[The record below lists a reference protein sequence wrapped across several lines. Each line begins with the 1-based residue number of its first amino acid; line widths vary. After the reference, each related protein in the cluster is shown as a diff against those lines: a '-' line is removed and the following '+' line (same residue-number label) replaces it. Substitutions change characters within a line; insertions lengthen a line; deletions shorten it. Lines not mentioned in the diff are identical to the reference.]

1 MRRFIRF
8 TGLIGLMLLTGAWF
22 SNPVAAGNPI
32 DMSEMSTDD
41 IVTNLQE
48 EFDSF
53 GLGLQKGRRNGRSH
67 RYGHLDP
74 DAFEF
79 LLELSLKK
87 VPANS
92 DTGFPEYYQVTG
104 TLFPEITF
112 ELRLPPRRDWNKKFY
127 MAGCGGFCGNND
139 TSFPDGQ
146 FTNNLNWGL
155 LRGYA
160 AATTD
165 SGHSSWVDGVNQGR
179 TYGAWA
185 EDNRRGEIDWGYRSV
200 HEVTRVCKALLHIF
214 YHRPARYAYFAG
226 CSTGGRMAIMEA
238 LRFPEDFDG
247 VISGAPALEYTG
259 LVATW
264 MSWITQAVGY
274 DINTGVADITFD
286 ADQIGAIRKAV
297 LDACDNL
304 DGAEDGLIMDPRRCP
319 AADFSG
325 LGLSSE
331 QLAALE
337 QIYSKPVNSLG
348 AKLYE
353 GVMPYGSEIYW
364 PTWVPGVATT
374 PEALSLAVTGRFN
387 GNFNKFMAF
396 QEDDAD
402 FTAADFDFDN
412 HPALLE
418 FMGKIYNATSTQLRK
433 YKKLGG
439 KIIMYHGWAD
449 PIVPPVRT
457 IAYYEAAAAQ
467 MGSLEKTQD
476 FFRLFMVPGMDHCST
491 AQGLALGG
499 LPFKSI
505 GLDDFD
511 ALKALE
517 NWVEKDMAPDEII
530 ASGKDLDGTERSRP
544 LFPYP
549 LYAKYIGEDF
559 NEPGSFVAEND
570 GTVRWPRFRRD
581 TFYAFEVPKLADDPF
596 VEGEGVQ
603 HFYPYDFSLSVGTYD
618 WQVWSPSMFEAGD
631 PTGFSGSF
639 EVE

>member
-1 MRRFIRF
+1 MKRFIRF
-8 TGLIGLMLLTGAWF
+8 TGLIGLMLLADGWF
-22 SNPVAAGNPI
+22 SVPVAAGNPI

-53 GLGLQKGRRNGRSH
+53 GPGLYKGRRNGRSH
-67 RYGHLDP
+67 RHGHP
-74 DAFEF
+74 DHGAFEF

-87 VPANS
+87 VPANP

-104 TLFPEITF
+104 TLFPEIKF
-112 ELRLPPRRDWNKKFY
+112 ELRLPPRRDWNIKFY

-165 SGHSSWVDGVNQGR
+165 SGHSSWGDGVNQGR

-185 EDNRRGEIDWGYRSV
+185 DDNRRGEIDWGYRSV
-200 HEVTRVCKALLHIF
+200 HDVTRVCKALVHIF

-264 MSWITQAVGY
+264 MSWVVQAVGY

-286 ADQIGAIRKAV
+286 ADQISAIQQAV

-319 AADFSG
+319 AVDFSS
-325 LGLSSE
+325 LGLSGE
-331 QLAALE
+331 QLAALG
-337 QIYSKPVNSLG
+337 QIYSKPLNSLG

-387 GNFNKFMAF
+387 GNFNKYMAF

-402 FTAADFDFDN
+402 FTAADFDFDISPRPAGIHGQDLKCHQ
-412 HPALLE
+412 HPAAKVQKDGRQNHHVPRLGRSHRAAGAHHRLL
-418 FMGKIYNATSTQLRK
+418 
-433 YKKLGG
+433 
-439 KIIMYHGWAD
+439 
-449 PIVPPVRT
+449 
-457 IAYYEAAAAQ
+457 
-467 MGSLEKTQD
+467 
-476 FFRLFMVPGMDHCST
+476 
-491 AQGLALGG
+491 
-499 LPFKSI
+499 
-505 GLDDFD
+505 
-511 ALKALE
+511 
-517 NWVEKDMAPDEII
+517 
-530 ASGKDLDGTERSRP
+530 
-544 LFPYP
+544 
-549 LYAKYIGEDF
+549 
-559 NEPGSFVAEND
+559 
-570 GTVRWPRFRRD
+570 
-581 TFYAFEVPKLADDPF
+581 
-596 VEGEGVQ
+596 
-603 HFYPYDFSLSVGTYD
+603 
-618 WQVWSPSMFEAGD
+618 
-631 PTGFSGSF
+631 
-639 EVE
+639 

>member
-1 MRRFIRF
+1 MMKCFMRFGGMAVLVLWIVL
-8 TGLIGLMLLTGAWF
+8 GLI
-22 SNPVAAGNPI
+22 NPAAAAQPI
-32 DMSEMSTDD
+32 DLSSMSTDG
-41 IVTNLQE
+41 IMSQMEKT
-48 EFDSF
+48 FD
-53 GLGLQKGRRNGRSH
+53 GLNAQGRKGHGRWH
-67 RYGHLDP
+67 HGFPDP
-74 DAFEF
+74 KAFEY
-79 LLELSLKK
+79 LLELAIEH
-87 VPANS
+87 VPANP
-92 DTGFPEYYQVTG
+92 DTGFPKYYRITG
-104 TLFPEITF
+104 KLFPEITF
-112 ELRLPPRRDWNKKFY
+112 ELRLPPGRDWNKKFY

-179 TYGAWA
+179 TYSAWA

-200 HEVTRVCKALLHIF
+200 HEVTIVCKALVHLF

-264 MSWITQAVGY
+264 MSWIAQAVGY

-286 ADQIGAIRKAV
+286 VDQIGAIQQAV
-297 LDACDNL
+297 LDQCDGI

-319 AADFSG
+319 AVDFSG
-325 LGLSSE
+325 LGLSGE

-337 QIYSKPVNSLG
+337 QIYSTPVNRLG

-374 PEALSLAVTGRFN
+374 PEALSLAITGRFN

-396 QEDDAD
+396 QEDDPD

-412 HPALLE
+412 HPALLA

-433 YKKLGG
+433 YKKMGG
-439 KIIMYHGWAD
+439 KILMYHGWAD
-449 PIVPPVRT
+449 PIVPPART
-457 IAYYEAAAAQ
+457 IAYYEAAVAQ
-467 MGSLEKTQD
+467 MGGLKKTQD
-476 FFRLFMVPGMDHCST
+476 FFPSSSWCPVWTT
-491 AQGLALGG
+491 AQRR
-499 LPFKSI
+499 
-505 GLDDFD
+505 
-511 ALKALE
+511 
-517 NWVEKDMAPDEII
+517 KDWHWEDCRLNPSDWMTSMPSRPWRTGWKRDTAPDEDHGQRTKPERGNHYPPLVPLSII
-530 ASGKDLDGTERSRP
+530 SQIHWG
-544 LFPYP
+544 
-549 LYAKYIGEDF
+549 
-559 NEPGSFVAEND
+559 
-570 GTVRWPRFRRD
+570 
-581 TFYAFEVPKLADDPF
+581 
-596 VEGEGVQ
+596 
-603 HFYPYDFSLSVGTYD
+603 
-618 WQVWSPSMFEAGD
+618 
-631 PTGFSGSF
+631 
-639 EVE
+639 

>member
-1 MRRFIRF
+1 MMKCFMRFGGMAVLVLWIVL
-8 TGLIGLMLLTGAWF
+8 GLI
-22 SNPVAAGNPI
+22 NPAAAAQPI
-32 DMSEMSTDD
+32 DLSSMSTDG
-41 IVTNLQE
+41 IMSQMEKT
-48 EFDSF
+48 FD
-53 GLGLQKGRRNGRSH
+53 GLNAQGRKGHGRWH
-67 RYGHLDP
+67 HGFPDP
-74 DAFEF
+74 KAFEY
-79 LLELSLKK
+79 LLELAIEH
-87 VPANS
+87 VPANP
-92 DTGFPEYYQVTG
+92 DTGFPKYYRITG
-104 TLFPEITF
+104 KLFPEITF
-112 ELRLPPRRDWNKKFY
+112 ELRLPPGRDWNKKFY

-179 TYGAWA
+179 TYSAWA

-200 HEVTRVCKALLHIF
+200 HEVTIVCKALVHLF

-264 MSWITQAVGY
+264 MSWIAQAVGY

-286 ADQIGAIRKAV
+286 VDQIGAIQQAV
-297 LDACDNL
+297 LDQCDGI

-319 AADFSG
+319 AVDFSG
-325 LGLSSE
+325 LGLSGE

-337 QIYSKPVNSLG
+337 QIYSTPVNRLG

-374 PEALSLAVTGRFN
+374 PEALSLAITGRFN

-396 QEDDAD
+396 QEDDPD

-412 HPALLE
+412 HPALLA

-433 YKKLGG
+433 YKKMGG
-439 KIIMYHGWAD
+439 KILMYHGWAD
-449 PIVPPVRT
+449 PIVPPART
-457 IAYYEAAAAQ
+457 IAYYEAAVAQ
-467 MGSLEKTQD
+467 MGGLKKTQD

-511 ALKALE
+511 ALTALE
-517 NWVEKDMAPDEII
+517 NWVERDTAPDEIM
-530 ASGKDLDGTERSRP
+530 ASGQSLNGETITRP

-549 LYAKYIGEDF
+549 LYPKYIGGDPKD
-559 NEPGSFVAEND
+559 PGSYMAEND
-570 GTVRWPRFRRD
+570 GSVRWKRFRKD
-581 TFYAFEVPKLADDPF
+581 TFYAFEIP
-596 VEGEGVQ
+596 E
-603 HFYPYDFSLSVGTYD
+603 LSDMTAVLPPHHDRRRRPCFPRCTSPEPLRCIAGWRECTGRGTHIR
-618 WQVWSPSMFEAGD
+618 WAG
-631 PTGFSGSF
+631 
-639 EVE
+639 

>member
-1 MRRFIRF
+1 MKCFMRFGGMAVLVLWIVL
-8 TGLIGLMLLTGAWF
+8 GLI
-22 SNPVAAGNPI
+22 NPAAAAQPI
-32 DMSEMSTDD
+32 DLSSMSTDG
-41 IVTNLQE
+41 IMSQMEKT
-48 EFDSF
+48 FD
-53 GLGLQKGRRNGRSH
+53 GLNAQGRKGHGRWH
-67 RYGHLDP
+67 HGFPDP
-74 DAFEF
+74 KAFEY
-79 LLELSLKK
+79 LLELAIEH
-87 VPANS
+87 VPANP
-92 DTGFPEYYQVTG
+92 DTGFPKYYRITG
-104 TLFPEITF
+104 KLFPEITF
-112 ELRLPPRRDWNKKFY
+112 ELRLPPGRDWNKKFY

-179 TYGAWA
+179 TYSAWA

-200 HEVTRVCKALLHIF
+200 HEVTIVCKALVHLF

-264 MSWITQAVGY
+264 MSWIAQAVGY

-286 ADQIGAIRKAV
+286 VDQIGAIQQAV
-297 LDACDNL
+297 LDQCDGI

-319 AADFSG
+319 AVDFSG
-325 LGLSSE
+325 LGLSGE

-337 QIYSKPVNSLG
+337 QIYSTPVNRLG

-374 PEALSLAVTGRFN
+374 PEALSLAITGRFN

-396 QEDDAD
+396 QEDDPD

-412 HPALLE
+412 HPALLA

-433 YKKLGG
+433 YKKMGG
-439 KIIMYHGWAD
+439 KILMYHGWAD
-449 PIVPPVRT
+449 PIVPPART
-457 IAYYEAAAAQ
+457 IAYYEAAVAQ
-467 MGSLEKTQD
+467 MGGLKKTQD

-511 ALKALE
+511 ALTALE
-517 NWVEKDMAPDEII
+517 NWVERDTAPDEIM
-530 ASGKDLDGTERSRP
+530 ASGQSLNGETITRP

-549 LYAKYIGEDF
+549 LYPKYIGGDPKD
-559 NEPGSFVAEND
+559 PGSYMAEND
-570 GTVRWPRFRRD
+570 GSVRWKRFRKD
-581 TFYAFEVPKLADDPF
+581 TFYAFEIPELSDMPI
-596 VEGEGVQ
+596 VEGEGVH
-603 HFYPYDFSLSVGTYD
+603 HFQPYDHNIDQGTYD
-618 WQVWSPSMFEAGD
+618 WQVWSPSMFEGVD
-631 PTGFSGSF
+631 YKGFNGQLDK
-639 EVE
+639 E